1 MAKPRTDRSRT
12 TRKSAPAS
20 SRGRTTN
27 SRSSSSRG
35 TSSRSSSSRSSLSRP
50 QSTLTTDQKLNF
62 IGGLLLIV
70 GLLSLVA
77 LFTSKNGALTGWV
90 AKTTAQIAGVGG
102 FLIPIALIIF
112 GLYLVLRKFDKLPR
126 ISGGRTAG
134 IVLIYF
140 NLLAWFHV
148 FNGGG
153 LEAAKAGKGGGL
165 IGEAIDALLKGTL
178 GKAGEIVLLVAWF
191 LIALLFIIDISLPEL
206 IGRIGLLF
214 QRKPAEPSYASA
226 QQRPLPHVSYSSSEP
241 DADLPE
247 GFNPIDLDEEEG
259 DAHITP
265 PLRERTQRHVA
276 PRGVSASA
284 AAAATAQAAD
294 SGIPS
299 PTVKIGV
306 GKPEA
311 PWTIPLVADIL
322 DPASPA
328 SIQSHYD
335 KDRARI
341 IEETLASFGA
351 PAHIVEIHRGPA
363 VTQFGV
369 EPDFIENRNGRTR
382 VRVAKIVALE
392 HDLALSLAAPSIRI
406 QAPVPG
412 KGYVGIEVPNSELT
426 LVSLRELVETETFR
440 KVKSSLRFA
449 LGKDVAGKPVCAD
462 LAAMPH
468 LLIAGTTNSGKSV
481 LVNALL
487 TSLLLNNSPADM
499 RLLLVD
505 PKRVELTG
513 YNGIPHLLAPVV
525 VDAERVTGALQWVL
539 KEMGQRYQKF
549 SDAGARNITD
559 YNRQG
564 NEKLPYLVI
573 VIDELA
579 DLMMLAPDETEH
591 SLTRLAQLARATGIH
606 LIISTQRPSVDVL
619 TGLIKANFPARIA
632 FMVASNTDSRVIL
645 DQPGADRLLGRGDML
660 YQAPDAPAPVRLQGV
675 YVSDAEIQ
683 RLVDAWRLIAMNR
696 SAAGSAMPETHAVEM
711 MPQGTPLK
719 QGALF
724 GEAPSD
730 EDPLLQDATEI
741 VRREGK
747 ASISMLQRKMRIGY
761 TRAARLVDTLEEQ
774 GIIGPQQHGSQVREV
789 FDFGEAPPVEEPVS
803 PTD

>member
-1 MAKPRTDRSRT
+1 MPQSRYDQ
-12 TRKSAPAS
+12 
-20 SRGRTTN
+20 
-27 SRSSSSRG
+27 SSSRRKATS
-35 TSSRSSSSRSSLSRP
+35 TSSRSRSSGGRSSSKSRGSSSRSATTSRAP
-50 QSTLTTDQKLNF
+50 QSALTTDQKLNF
-62 IGGLLLIV
+62 IGALLLLV
-70 GLLSLVA
+70 GVLGLVS
-77 LFTSKNGALTGWV
+77 LFTSKNGALTGWI
-90 AKTTAQIAGVGG
+90 AATTAELAGLGG
-102 FLIPIALIIF
+102 FIIPVALIIF
-112 GLYLVLRKFDKLPR
+112 GVYLVLRKFDKLPHV
-126 ISGGRTAG
+126 SGGRTAG
-134 IVLIYF
+134 IILIYF
-140 NLLAWFHV
+140 NLLGWFHL
-148 FNGGG
+148 FNKGG

-165 IGEAIDALLKGTL
+165 IGAGIDSLLKSTL
-178 GKAGEIVLLVAWF
+178 GAAGEVVFLVAWF
-191 LIALLFIIDISLPEL
+191 LVSLLFIIDISLPDL
-206 IGRIGLLF
+206 LNRIVQF
-214 QRKPAEPSYASA
+214 FKRRPKAQPQPAFATA
-226 QQRPLPHVSYSSSEP
+226 RQAPLPRTFTFNEP
-241 DADLPE
+241 ESDEDADLPE
-247 GFNPIDLDEEEG
+247 GFNPLNLEEE
-259 DAHITP
+259 DLP
-265 PLRERTQRHVA
+265 PVSAA
-276 PRGVSASA
+276 PRREPAARSSAVRS
-284 AAAATAQAAD
+284 TSQAISQTEDNAV
-294 SGIPS
+294 GIPS
-299 PTVKIGV
+299 PVVKIGV

-322 DPASPA
+322 DPATPA
-328 SIQSHYD
+328 TIQSHYD

-369 EPDFIENRNGRTR
+369 EPDFIENRSGRTR
-382 VRVAKIVALE
+382 VRVAKIVSLE

-412 KGYVGIEVPNSELT
+412 KGYVGIEVPNSELS

-440 KVKSSLRFA
+440 KVKSNLRFA

-481 LVNALL
+481 LVNAIL
-487 TSLLLNNSPADM
+487 TSLLLNNTPSDL

-513 YNGIPHLLAPVV
+513 YNGVPHLLAPVV

-549 SDAGARNITD
+549 SDSGVRNIAG
-559 YNRQG
+559 YNQLG
-564 NEKLPYLVI
+564 VEKLPYLVI

-683 RLVDAWRLIAMNR
+683 RLVDSWKVIAMNR
-696 SAAGSAMPETHAVEM
+696 SAQGATMPENHAVEM

-724 GEAPSD
+724 GEAETG
-730 EDPLLQDATEI
+730 EDPLLKDATEI

-774 GIIGPQQHGSQVREV
+774 GIIGPQQHGSQVREIL
-789 FDFGEAPPVEEPVS
+789 DYGEAPQEEVAE
-803 PTD
+803 D